1 VQRNFSAGSGVA
13 RHQPDIACQKGTP
26 MRCTT
31 PALILAITAALA
43 LSACN
48 TISGAGRDVSS
59 VGKAVTRTANDV
71 KN

>member
-1 VQRNFSAGSGVA
+1 MK
-13 RHQPDIACQKGTP
+13 PLI
-26 MRCTT
+26 
-31 PALILAITAALA
+31 LILAITAALA